1 MGAFLQN
8 SWPLLVALGSVLTAL
23 IASGHAILR
32 KRDPRSAIAWVGLIW
47 LTPFIGSLL
56 YLIFGI
62 NRVER
67 RARKLRRRRPRMPDD
82 PTDPG
87 IRDTL
92 SEAGAISPHLISLV
106 RLVGGL
112 TGNQLEGGNRVR
124 PLQNGD
130 QAYPEMLAAIND
142 ARESVGLCT
151 YIFDNDETG
160 REFVD
165 ALAEAVARGVEVR
178 VLVDSVGI
186 HYSWPTIWR
195 VLRRT
200 GVRAA
205 RFLPKLLPWYSPY
218 ANLCLHRK
226 ILVVDGRIGFT
237 GGMNIRAGHDPRK
250 MARHRIQDLHFR
262 LEGPVV
268 HHLRKVFAGD
278 WHWTT
283 GEVLRGK
290 HWFPRLDA
298 DGPVLAR
305 GIASGPD
312 DDFEKV
318 RMALVG
324 ALSCARETVTV
335 ITPYFLPDS
344 ALIAALNAAALR
356 GVKVDILIPAK
367 NNLRLVQ
374 WACQAQLWQ
383 VLEHGCRV
391 WLTPPPFD
399 HSKMILVDD
408 EWAMIGSAN
417 WDTRSLRLNFEFNVE
432 CYDRGLTAELT
443 RIARQRLDGARP
455 ITREELDDRPLL
467 TKLRDGAAWLLS
479 PYL

>member
-1 MGAFLQN
+1 M
-8 SWPLLVALGSVLTAL
+8 SITVYREWPWLVVLLSTIVALL
-23 IASGHAILR
+23 ASGHAILR
-32 KRDPRSAIAWVGLIW
+32 KRDPRAAIAWVGLIW
-47 LTPFIGSLL
+47 LAPLIGALL

-67 RARKLRRRRPRMPDD
+67 RARRLRRRRPRMQDD
-82 PTDPG
+82 SENIPEAPPT
-87 IRDTL
+87 
-92 SEAGAISPHLISLV
+92 EAISSISPHLISLV

-112 TGNQLEGGNRVR
+112 TGQRLDDGNKVQ
-124 PLQNGD
+124 PLRNGD
-130 QAYPEMLAAIND
+130 ETYPAMLSAIAQ

-151 YIFDNDETG
+151 YIFDNDSVG
-160 REFVD
+160 REFVN
-165 ALAEAVARGVEVR
+165 ALAAAVDRGAEVR
-178 VLVDSVGI
+178 VLLDDVGI
-186 HYSWPTIWR
+186 HYSWPTIWSA
-195 VLRRT
+195 LRKARI
-200 GVRAA
+200 RAA

-250 MARHRIQDLHFR
+250 NPRNPIQDLHFQ

-268 HHLRKVFAGD
+268 HQLRRVFASD

-283 GEVLRGK
+283 GEVLRGP
-290 HWFPRLDA
+290 HWFPRLSRV
-298 DGPVLAR
+298 GPTLAR

-312 DDFEKV
+312 DDFEKI
-318 RMALVG
+318 RMTLVG
-324 ALSCARETVTV
+324 ALSCAREHVQV
-335 ITPYFLPDS
+335 VTPYFLPDS

-356 GVKVDILIPAK
+356 GVQVDIFIPER

-391 WLTPPPFD
+391 WLIPPPFD
-399 HSKMILVDD
+399 HSKLVLVDN
-408 EWAMIGSAN
+408 EWALIGSAN

-432 CYDRGLTAELT
+432 CYDRALCQQLRTLV
-443 RIARQRLDGARP
+443 
-455 ITREELDDRPLL
+455 DDRLQRAKRVDPHELEERSL
-467 TKLRDGAAWLLS
+467 TVKLRDGLAWLLS